1 MGTNFSEVLSV
12 LAHELRSPLSVLQG
26 YIRLLQRKREPA
38 DPESAML
45 NAMLAATTR
54 LAALGRQSSELAAW
68 MRRED
73 TWVTTDAAAL
83 MQVVTA
89 HAPAGVR
96 ILPVAESVAP
106 VALRVADPQAL
117 AQAIAAL
124 AELVM
129 RETRQTAAAI
139 ALRHDD
145 DGTLRLL
152 IAVAA
157 EAATLEGGGSL
168 PASTEPVPF
177 NGGGLGLALSLAA
190 YVLASHGATATTTP
204 DLAHVEVRLVPG
216 STPA

>member
-1 MGTNFSEVLSV
+1 
-12 LAHELRSPLSVLQG
+12 
-26 YIRLLQRKREPA
+26 
-38 DPESAML
+38 
-45 NAMLAATTR
+45 
-54 LAALGRQSSELAAW
+54 
-68 MRRED
+68 
-73 TWVTTDAAAL
+73 